1 MESDSANYKEADTET
16 DNPVISVMVSAMS
29 VQVYRVTVADQEPNL
44 CQIGSETSSK
54 QSMNTS
60 KQSMTPLVMMTA
72 GGVFVGGG
80 DDQPGPRGQLD
91 SSQSRER
98 FVEPGHRVYSKN
110 VTDHTSNGLPLAVGP
125 YAAGSAIPEAGAYSS
140 GMVSDC

>member
-1 MESDSANYKEADTET
+1 MLPRTHAQASLSDGL
-16 DNPVISVMVSAMS
+16 
-29 VQVYRVTVADQEPNL
+29 VQTRA
-44 CQIGSETSSK
+44 
-54 QSMNTS
+54 
-60 KQSMTPLVMMTA
+60 PLVMMTA

-91 SSQSRER
+91 NSQSRER
-98 FVEPGHRVYSKN
+98 FVEPGQRVYSKN

-125 YAAGSAIPEAGAYSS
+125 NAAGSAIPEAGAYSS